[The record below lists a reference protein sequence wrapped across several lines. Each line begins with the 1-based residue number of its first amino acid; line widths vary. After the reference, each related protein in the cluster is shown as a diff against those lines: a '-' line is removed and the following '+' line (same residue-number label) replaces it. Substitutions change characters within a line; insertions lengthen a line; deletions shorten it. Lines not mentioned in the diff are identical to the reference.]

1 MLVLA
6 SMHVRLAVVESI
18 HVNKE
23 GIPVPGLD
31 MPVGADAFVR
41 SRSVTGDKR
50 VRGSRFDGRSSWK
63 LKFPPPPPPFPPCLL
78 EPRPT

>member
-41 SRSVTGDKR
+41 SRSVTGDKG
-50 VRGSRFDGRSSWK
+50 VRGSRFDGRQVGNLNS
-63 LKFPPPPPPFPPCLL
+63 PPPPPFPPCLL